1 LLRFSFYIDLAVG
14 FGAKASP
21 ANEVSDL
28 KVTVTFLAILQNIV
42 SVGGSGFSS
51 GNNTTSNIRFTRTY
65 RFESLFFQPQLN

>member
-1 LLRFSFYIDLAVG
+1 
-14 FGAKASP
+14 
-21 ANEVSDL
+21 VSDL